1 MSVNHPVLGRL
12 ATAAGSRPKRSLF
25 WAFRRLLFGPHSDR
39 RLIRYRLGEIAAAWI
54 GRCWV
59 SEDLKLWLQDEQF
72 LSDYR
77 RFSPQNLRSAERKFA
92 VRELVR
98 SLAEIPGDTVE
109 CGAYQGAT
117 SYFICRE
124 RGRGPH
130 HVFDSF
136 AGLSSPGAEDL
147 PDHARVAAWQA
158 GDLAAAEDVARSN
171 LAMFPW
177 VRFYRGWIPARFPE
191 VADRTFCFVHIDVYL
206 YQPTRES
213 LEFFYPRL
221 AHGGMIV
228 CDDYGF
234 ANCLGAKRA
243 CDEFAAAV
251 CEPLIHW
258 PTGQAL
264 LIRHR

>member
-1 MSVNHPVLGRL
+1 MSVTHPVWDRPSTVVK
-12 ATAAGSRPKRSLF
+12 ARPKRSLF
-25 WAFRRLLFGPHSDR
+25 WALRRLLCGPPSDR
-39 RLIRYRLGEIAAAWI
+39 RLIRYRLGELAAAWI
-54 GRCWV
+54 GHCWV
-59 SEDLKLWLQDEQF
+59 PEDLKLWLQDEEF
-72 LSDYR
+72 LNEYR
-77 RFSPQNLRSAERKFA
+77 RLSPKSWRSAERKFA

-98 SLAEIPGDTVE
+98 SLAGTPGDTAE

-124 RGRGPH
+124 RGCGPH

-136 AGLSSPGAEDL
+136 AGLSSPGIEDQ
-147 PDHARVAAWQA
+147 PEQVRVAAWQA
-158 GDLAAAEDVARSN
+158 GDLAAAEDVARRN
-171 LAMFPW
+171 LAEFSW
-177 VRFYRGWIPARFPE
+177 VRFYPGWIPHRFPE
-191 VADRTFCFVHIDVYL
+191 VAERTFCFVHIDVDL
-206 YQPTRES
+206 YQPTRDS

-221 AHGGMIV
+221 ARGGMIV

-251 CEPLIHW
+251 HEPLIHW

-264 LIRHR
+264 LIRRG